1 MDTKSEFESTET
13 PEVPVWDDNSL
24 DPLKW
29 SPKKKNLILAVMCY
43 MSFLTDFLA
52 GIGVPMMLPQ
62 SKEWGI
68 SLVDAARSM
77 TGNTFTQGIGSLI
90 AVPFAQRYGYLPVM
104 FWSTLATVLL
114 TMVCAVVP
122 TWIGFVAVRILQGF
136 FSTAAQVLGL
146 TIIQEIYFFEEK
158 VSKINIW
165 GWSVLVGPYA
175 GPFIS
180 SFMLR
185 SLTWR
190 EAFWMFSGFV
200 AVGLIAIIVMM
211 EETAYDRETP
221 TNNPDRPAGHWKRKM
236 YSLIGITGSR
246 MKGRKTLLQGSME
259 VWRVFIQPQF
269 LLVWLFHGLT
279 YCWSVGI
286 NGTLVTF
293 ITPPVSKGGYG
304 FDTTAL
310 GLIYLSPI
318 IAVITGEILGHFI
331 NESLQQRT
339 IRRLKGRF
347 SPESRLI
354 ALVPSVLSMCFG
366 ISLLGW
372 ALWLHWHWFAVALF
386 WAIFVCAAMCS
397 TVVISAYLL
406 DCFPND
412 SVPVAALLNFTRV
425 MFGFLVPI
433 FQKDWSSAVGASWS
447 FTTQGIICVVV
458 YGLVVVVQLK
468 GAEWRKKTDMCPDE
482 IIVKRVDSI
491 ES

>member
-1 MDTKSEFESTET
+1 
-13 PEVPVWDDNSL
+13 
-24 DPLKW
+24 
-29 SPKKKNLILAVMCY
+29 MCY

-279 YCWSVGI
+279 YVNSQPEMETKSNSHSVGVL
-286 NGTLVTF
+286 GSTVHSLHSLRRLSQKVVTVS
-293 ITPPVSKGGYG
+293 TPPHS
-304 FDTTAL
+304 D
-310 GLIYLSPI
+310 
-318 IAVITGEILGHFI
+318 
-331 NESLQQRT
+331 
-339 IRRLKGRF
+339 
-347 SPESRLI
+347 
-354 ALVPSVLSMCFG
+354 
-366 ISLLGW
+366 
-372 ALWLHWHWFAVALF
+372 
-386 WAIFVCAAMCS
+386 
-397 TVVISAYLL
+397 
-406 DCFPND
+406 
-412 SVPVAALLNFTRV
+412 
-425 MFGFLVPI
+425 
-433 FQKDWSSAVGASWS
+433 
-447 FTTQGIICVVV
+447 
-458 YGLVVVVQLK
+458 
-468 GAEWRKKTDMCPDE
+468 
-482 IIVKRVDSI
+482 
-491 ES
+491 